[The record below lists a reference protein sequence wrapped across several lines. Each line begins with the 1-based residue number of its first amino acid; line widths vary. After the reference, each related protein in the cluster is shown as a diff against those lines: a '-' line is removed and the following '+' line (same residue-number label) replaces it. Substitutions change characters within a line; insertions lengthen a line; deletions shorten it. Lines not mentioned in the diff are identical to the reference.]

1 MKCNYSIIV
10 FIFATIL
17 FSINQLNAQNMN
29 HSQSKIQPEIAGIAI
44 NTAIGNQDALKVEL
58 NNGLDAGLTINE
70 IKEVLVQLYAYCGF
84 PRSLNAINTFRGVLN
99 ERTSKGI
106 KAELGKTIVVE
117 NKVADKYEQG
127 RKTLEELTQTPQSKP
142 APGFGEFALRADAF
156 LKEHLFAD
164 IFSSDV
170 LTYAQREYATI
181 SALSALDGVEPQLK
195 SHITM
200 GKNVGINDNQLKE
213 LAVITEQY
221 AGRAQANILRRL
233 IGERELPLTEPDM
246 LVRIS
251 EIEIVPDFLTDYKK
265 ILQETSSEAVKSE
278 QGVIA
283 IYPMFQKENPT
294 QARIVEIYADKKA
307 YETHLQTTHFIRYKE
322 STLKMVK
329 SLKLVDMD
337 ALDVDEM
344 PTIFKKIK

>member
-1 MKCNYSIIV
+1 
-10 FIFATIL
+10 
-17 FSINQLNAQNMN
+17 MN

-58 NNGLDAGLTINE
+58 NKGLDAELTINE

-84 PRSLNAINTFRGVLN
+84 PRSLNAINTFRGVLDG
-99 ERTSKGI
+99 RDSKGI
-106 KAELGKTIVVE
+106 KDELGKTIVVE

-195 SHITM
+195 SHIAM
-200 GKNVGINDNQLKE
+200 GKNVGITDNQLKD
-213 LAVITEQY
+213 LSAITEKY
-221 AGRAQANILRRL
+221 AGRSQANILRRL
-233 IGERELPLTEPDM
+233 ISEPELPLTEADM

-251 EIEIVPDFLTDYKK
+251 EIEIFPEHLSDYKK

-283 IYPMFQKENPT
+283 IYPMFQEKNPT
-294 QARIVEIYADKKA
+294 QVRIVEIYADKKA
-307 YETHLQTTHFIRYKE
+307 YEAHLQTTHFIRYKE

>member
-1 MKCNYSIIV
+1 MN
-10 FIFATIL
+10 
-17 FSINQLNAQNMN
+17 NA
-29 HSQSKIQPEIAGIAI
+29 QSKIQSEIAGIAI
-44 NTAIGNQDALKVEL
+44 NTATGNQDALKVEL

-84 PRSLNAINTFRGVLN
+84 PRSLNAINTFRGVLD
-99 ERTSKGI
+99 ERASKGI
-106 KAELGKTIVVE
+106 EDELGKAIVVE

-251 EIEIVPDFLTDYKK
+251 EIEIVDEYLDEYKQ
-265 ILQETSSEAVKSE
+265 ILKETSNDAVNKE
-278 QGVIA
+278 RGVIA

-294 QARIVEIYADKKA
+294 QVRILEIYADKQA
-307 YETHLQTTHFIRYKE
+307 YQLHIQTAHFKHYKE

-329 SLKLVDMD
+329 TLKLVDMD
-337 ALDVDEM
+337 ALDVDVM
-344 PTIFKKIK
+344 PAIFRKIK